1 MIIPHQELSAEA
13 LLGLI
18 QAFIMREG
26 TDYGLVEATMPEKIA
41 QVRIQLDSG
50 DAVILYDTADQ
61 SFNIVFKD
69 QVPRDEHSA

>member
-1 MIIPHQELSAEA
+1 MIIPHQELSADA

-26 TDYGLVEATMPEKIA
+26 TDYGFVEATLPEKIA
-41 QVRIQLDSG
+41 QVRAQLDNG
-50 DAVILYDTADQ
+50 VAVILYDTLDQ

-69 QVPRDEHSA
+69 QLPSEERSG

>member
-26 TDYGLVEATMPEKIA
+26 TDYGFVEASMPEKIG
-41 QVRIQLDSG
+41 QVRVQLDNG
-50 DAVILYDTADQ
+50 DAVILYDTTDQ

-69 QVPRDEHSA
+69 QVPNEEHGG